1 MFVTFD
7 LDKQMKNVESIS
19 TMKTLSKPTK
29 SNEFPFFQKIDKSE
43 NERLG
48 IRSRSRNG
56 CQECKRKK
64 KRCDEQ
70 KPKCSR
76 CCKSNLS
83 CIWPTTNK
91 SKGKKDNKQDI
102 GNRLVYYGNEVN
114 NDIRNHIEREEWKN
128 NWDIILI
135 DNNIKIS
142 PNDNDDNYN
151 DDNDN
156 DSETFLIET
165 LKNIQSPDNNSFKY
179 ESFFPDNI
187 EININTYPSARLL
200 QNLDDIEIIHLDYY
214 RTCVSQTV
222 SILPNETNFF
232 LSLYLPLAENNRSIL
247 YALIG
252 WSSVFLNPTND
263 PNVYLRYLRKS
274 VQILEDNHNQNRNY
288 DENKI
293 VTISLYTIIC
303 AALICAGDVNEW
315 QIYFKKLFNILK
327 NQSNG
332 KLSELM
338 KYIGNNCKEFK
349 WLISNF
355 LYHDVLSSS
364 SNYKGTFFKISEYS
378 EILNLKTDNE
388 LIDEEIV
395 CDPLQGCV
403 RPLYVLIGE
412 ITNKYVELREEEDE
426 MIMME
431 GGDDDFSNFKNRIQL
446 YNKYERYYNELKNKL
461 KNTKPHRQSLK
472 YLKNDKDL
480 EIHLT
485 LFETYK
491 ISLLIQLNTL
501 IKKLTPESPE
511 IQILLIELI
520 ELINIIKSSN
530 VKTSLC
536 FPLLIAG
543 ISCINGNDKEIIEN
557 LVMEMS
563 NNFPVK
569 TFQRIMVII
578 KKCWDI
584 NDNGKKR
591 VLWFEISR
599 DLGWNISFA

>member
-29 SNEFPFFQKIDKSE
+29 SDEFPFFQKIDKSE

-64 KRCDEQ
+64 KRCDEL

-91 SKGKKDNKQDI
+91 GKGKKDNKQDI
-102 GNRLVYYGNEVN
+102 ENRLVYYGNEVN

-135 DNNIKIS
+135 DNNNKIS

-151 DDNDN
+151 NDNDN
-156 DSETFLIET
+156 ETFLIET

-179 ESFFPDNI
+179 EPFFPDNI

-232 LSLYLPLAENNRSIL
+232 LSLYLPLAENNKSIL

-274 VQILEDNHNQNRNY
+274 VQILEDNNNQNRNY

-412 ITNKYVELREEEDE
+412 ITNKYVELREEEDG
-426 MIMME
+426 MIMIE
-431 GGDDDFSNFKNRIQL
+431 GNNNCNNFKNRIQL
-446 YNKYERYYNELKNKL
+446 YNKYERYYNELKTKL

>member
-29 SNEFPFFQKIDKSE
+29 SDEFPFFQKIDKSE

-64 KRCDEQ
+64 KRCDEL

-91 SKGKKDNKQDI
+91 GKGKKDNKQDI
-102 GNRLVYYGNEVN
+102 ENRLVYYGNEVN
-114 NDIRNHIEREEWKN
+114 NDIRNHIERDEWKN

-135 DNNIKIS
+135 DNNNKIS

-151 DDNDN
+151 NDNDN
-156 DSETFLIET
+156 ETFLIET

-179 ESFFPDNI
+179 EPFFPDNI

-232 LSLYLPLAENNRSIL
+232 LSLYLPLAENNKSIL

-263 PNVYLRYLRKS
+263 PNFYLRYLRKS

-412 ITNKYVELREEEDE
+412 ITNKYVELREEEDGVI
-426 MIMME
+426 MIE
-431 GGDDDFSNFKNRIQL
+431 GNNNCNNFKNRIQL
-446 YNKYERYYNELKNKL
+446 YNKYERYYNELKTKL

>member
-29 SNEFPFFQKIDKSE
+29 SDEFPFFQKIDKSE

-64 KRCDEQ
+64 KRCDEL

-91 SKGKKDNKQDI
+91 GKGKKDNKQDI
-102 GNRLVYYGNEVN
+102 ENRLVYYSNEVN

-135 DNNIKIS
+135 DNNNKIS

-151 DDNDN
+151 NDNDN
-156 DSETFLIET
+156 ETFLIET

-179 ESFFPDNI
+179 EPFFPDNI

-232 LSLYLPLAENNRSIL
+232 LSLYLPLAENNKSIL

-274 VQILEDNHNQNRNY
+274 VQILEDNNNQNRNY

-412 ITNKYVELREEEDE
+412 ITNKYVELREEEDG
-426 MIMME
+426 MIMIE
-431 GGDDDFSNFKNRIQL
+431 GNNNCNNFKNRIQL
-446 YNKYERYYNELKNKL
+446 YNKYERYYNELKTKL

>member
-29 SNEFPFFQKIDKSE
+29 SDEFPFFQKIDKSE

-64 KRCDEQ
+64 KRCDEL

-91 SKGKKDNKQDI
+91 GKGKKDNKQDI
-102 GNRLVYYGNEVN
+102 ENRLVYYGNEVN
-114 NDIRNHIEREEWKN
+114 NDIRNHIERDEWKN

-135 DNNIKIS
+135 DNNNKIS

-151 DDNDN
+151 NDNDN
-156 DSETFLIET
+156 DNETFLIET

-179 ESFFPDNI
+179 EPFFSDNI

-232 LSLYLPLAENNRSIL
+232 LSLYLPLAENNKSIL

-263 PNVYLRYLRKS
+263 PNFYLRYLRKS

-412 ITNKYVELREEEDE
+412 ITNKYVELREEEDG
-426 MIMME
+426 MIMIE
-431 GGDDDFSNFKNRIQL
+431 GNNNCNNFKNRIQL
-446 YNKYERYYNELKNKL
+446 YNKYERYYNELKTKL

>member
-29 SNEFPFFQKIDKSE
+29 SDEFPFFQKIDKSE

-64 KRCDEQ
+64 KRCDEL

-91 SKGKKDNKQDI
+91 GKGKKDNKQDI
-102 GNRLVYYGNEVN
+102 ENRLVYYGNEVN
-114 NDIRNHIEREEWKN
+114 NDIRNHIERDEWKN

-135 DNNIKIS
+135 DNNNKIS

-151 DDNDN
+151 NDNDN
-156 DSETFLIET
+156 ETFLIET

-179 ESFFPDNI
+179 EPFFPDNI
-187 EININTYPSARLL
+187 EIDINTYPSARLL

-232 LSLYLPLAENNRSIL
+232 LSLYLPLAENNKSIL

-274 VQILEDNHNQNRNY
+274 VQILEDNNNQNRNY

-412 ITNKYVELREEEDE
+412 ITNKYVELREEEDG
-426 MIMME
+426 MIMIE
-431 GGDDDFSNFKNRIQL
+431 GNNNCNNFKNRIQL
-446 YNKYERYYNELKNKL
+446 YNKYERYYNELKTKL

>member
-29 SNEFPFFQKIDKSE
+29 SDEFPFFQKIDKSE

-64 KRCDEQ
+64 KRCDEL

-83 CIWPTTNK
+83 CIWPTNNK

-102 GNRLVYYGNEVN
+102 ENRLVYYGNEVN
-114 NDIRNHIEREEWKN
+114 NDIRNHIERDEWKN

-135 DNNIKIS
+135 DNNNKIS

-151 DDNDN
+151 NDNDN
-156 DSETFLIET
+156 ETFLIET

-179 ESFFPDNI
+179 EPFFPDNI
-187 EININTYPSARLL
+187 EIDINTYPSARLL

-232 LSLYLPLAENNRSIL
+232 LSLYLPLAENNKSIL

-274 VQILEDNHNQNRNY
+274 VQILEDNNNQNRNY

-412 ITNKYVELREEEDE
+412 ITNKYVELREEEDG
-426 MIMME
+426 MIMIE
-431 GGDDDFSNFKNRIQL
+431 GNNNCNNFKNRIQL
-446 YNKYERYYNELKNKL
+446 YNKYERYYNELKTKL

>member
-19 TMKTLSKPTK
+19 TMETLSKPTK
-29 SNEFPFFQKIDKSE
+29 SDEFPFFQKIDKSE

-64 KRCDEQ
+64 KRCDEL

-91 SKGKKDNKQDI
+91 GKGKKDNKQDI
-102 GNRLVYYGNEVN
+102 ENRLVYYSNEVN

-135 DNNIKIS
+135 DNNNKIS

-151 DDNDN
+151 NDNDN
-156 DSETFLIET
+156 ETFLIET

-179 ESFFPDNI
+179 EPFFPDNI

-232 LSLYLPLAENNRSIL
+232 LSLYLPLAENNKSIL

-263 PNVYLRYLRKS
+263 PNFYLRYLRKS

-412 ITNKYVELREEEDE
+412 ITNKYVELREEEDG
-426 MIMME
+426 MIMIE
-431 GGDDDFSNFKNRIQL
+431 GNNNCNNFKNRIQL
-446 YNKYERYYNELKNKL
+446 YNKYERYYNELKTKL

>member
-29 SNEFPFFQKIDKSE
+29 SDEFPFFQKIDKSE

-64 KRCDEQ
+64 KRCDEL

-91 SKGKKDNKQDI
+91 GKGKKDNKQDI
-102 GNRLVYYGNEVN
+102 ENRLVYYGNEVN

-135 DNNIKIS
+135 DNNNKIS

-151 DDNDN
+151 NDNDN
-156 DSETFLIET
+156 ETFLIET

-179 ESFFPDNI
+179 EPFFSDNI

-232 LSLYLPLAENNRSIL
+232 LSLYLPLAENNKSIL

-263 PNVYLRYLRKS
+263 PNFYLRYLRKS

-412 ITNKYVELREEEDE
+412 ITNKYVELREEEDG
-426 MIMME
+426 MIMIE
-431 GGDDDFSNFKNRIQL
+431 GNNNCNNFKNRIQL
-446 YNKYERYYNELKNKL
+446 YNKYERYYNELKTKL

>member
-29 SNEFPFFQKIDKSE
+29 SENFPFFQKIDKSE

-64 KRCDEQ
+64 KRCDEL

-91 SKGKKDNKQDI
+91 GKGKKDNKQDI
-102 GNRLVYYGNEVN
+102 ENRLVYYGNEVN
-114 NDIRNHIEREEWKN
+114 NDIRNHIERDEWKN

-135 DNNIKIS
+135 DNNNKIS

-151 DDNDN
+151 NDNDN
-156 DSETFLIET
+156 ETFLIET

-179 ESFFPDNI
+179 EPFFPDNI

-232 LSLYLPLAENNRSIL
+232 LSLYLPLAENNKSIL

-263 PNVYLRYLRKS
+263 PNFYLRYLRKS

-412 ITNKYVELREEEDE
+412 ITNKYVELREEEDG
-426 MIMME
+426 MIMIE
-431 GGDDDFSNFKNRIQL
+431 GNNNCNNFKNRIQL
-446 YNKYERYYNELKNKL
+446 YNKYERYYNELKTKL

>member
-29 SNEFPFFQKIDKSE
+29 SDEFPFFQKIDKSE

-64 KRCDEQ
+64 KRCDEL

-91 SKGKKDNKQDI
+91 GKGKKDNKQDI
-102 GNRLVYYGNEVN
+102 ENRLVYYGNEVN
-114 NDIRNHIEREEWKN
+114 NDIRNHIERDEWKN

-135 DNNIKIS
+135 DNNNKIS

-151 DDNDN
+151 NDNDN
-156 DSETFLIET
+156 ETFLIET

-179 ESFFPDNI
+179 EPFFPDNI

-232 LSLYLPLAENNRSIL
+232 LSLYLPLAENNKSIL

-263 PNVYLRYLRKS
+263 PNFYLRYLRKS

-412 ITNKYVELREEEDE
+412 ITNKYVELREEEDG
-426 MIMME
+426 MIMIE
-431 GGDDDFSNFKNRIQL
+431 GNNNCNNFKNRIQL
-446 YNKYERYYNELKNKL
+446 YNKYERYYNELKTKL

>member
-19 TMKTLSKPTK
+19 TMETLSKPTK
-29 SNEFPFFQKIDKSE
+29 SDEFPFFQKIDKSE

-64 KRCDEQ
+64 KRCDEL

-83 CIWPTTNK
+83 CIWPTNNK

-102 GNRLVYYGNEVN
+102 ENRLVYYGNEVN
-114 NDIRNHIEREEWKN
+114 NDIRNHIERDEWKN

-135 DNNIKIS
+135 DNNNKIS

-151 DDNDN
+151 NDNDN
-156 DSETFLIET
+156 ETFLIET

-179 ESFFPDNI
+179 EPFFPDNI
-187 EININTYPSARLL
+187 EIDINTYPSARLL

-232 LSLYLPLAENNRSIL
+232 LSLYLPLAENNKSIL

-274 VQILEDNHNQNRNY
+274 VQILEDNNNQNRNY

-412 ITNKYVELREEEDE
+412 ITNKYVELREEEDG
-426 MIMME
+426 MIMIE
-431 GGDDDFSNFKNRIQL
+431 GNNNCNNFKNRIQL
-446 YNKYERYYNELKNKL
+446 YNKYERYYNELKTKL

>member
-29 SNEFPFFQKIDKSE
+29 SDEFPFFQKIDKSE

-102 GNRLVYYGNEVN
+102 ENRLVYYGNEVN

-156 DSETFLIET
+156 ETFLIET

-179 ESFFPDNI
+179 EPFFPDNI

-232 LSLYLPLAENNRSIL
+232 LSLYLPLAENNKSIL

-274 VQILEDNHNQNRNY
+274 VQILEDNNNQNRNY

-412 ITNKYVELREEEDE
+412 ITNKYVELREEEDGVI
-426 MIMME
+426 MIE
-431 GGDDDFSNFKNRIQL
+431 GNNNCNNFKNRIQL
-446 YNKYERYYNELKNKL
+446 YNKYERYYNELKTKL

>member
-29 SNEFPFFQKIDKSE
+29 SDEFPFFQKIDKSE

-64 KRCDEQ
+64 KRCDEL

-91 SKGKKDNKQDI
+91 GKGKKDNKQDI
-102 GNRLVYYGNEVN
+102 ENRLVYYSNEVN

-135 DNNIKIS
+135 DNNNKIS

-151 DDNDN
+151 NDNDN
-156 DSETFLIET
+156 ETFLIET

-179 ESFFPDNI
+179 EPFFPDNI

-232 LSLYLPLAENNRSIL
+232 LSLYLPLAENNKSIL

-263 PNVYLRYLRKS
+263 PNFYLRYLRKS

-412 ITNKYVELREEEDE
+412 ITNKYVELREEEDG
-426 MIMME
+426 MIMIE
-431 GGDDDFSNFKNRIQL
+431 GNNNCNNFKNRIQL
-446 YNKYERYYNELKNKL
+446 YNKYERYYNELKTKL

>member
-29 SNEFPFFQKIDKSE
+29 SDEFPFFQKIDKSE

-102 GNRLVYYGNEVN
+102 ENRLVYYGNEVN

-156 DSETFLIET
+156 ETFLIET

-179 ESFFPDNI
+179 EPFFPDNI

-232 LSLYLPLAENNRSIL
+232 LSLYLPLAENNKSIL

-274 VQILEDNHNQNRNY
+274 VQILEDNNNQNRNY

-412 ITNKYVELREEEDE
+412 ITNKYVELREEEDGVI
-426 MIMME
+426 MIE
-431 GGDDDFSNFKNRIQL
+431 GNNNCNNFKNRIQL

>member
-19 TMKTLSKPTK
+19 TMETLSKPTK
-29 SNEFPFFQKIDKSE
+29 SDEFPFFQKIDKSE

-64 KRCDEQ
+64 KRCDEL

-83 CIWPTTNK
+83 CIWPTNNK

-102 GNRLVYYGNEVN
+102 ENRLVYYGNEVN
-114 NDIRNHIEREEWKN
+114 NDIRNHIERDEWKN

-135 DNNIKIS
+135 DNNNKIS

-151 DDNDN
+151 NDNDN
-156 DSETFLIET
+156 ETFLIET

-179 ESFFPDNI
+179 EPFFPDNI
-187 EININTYPSARLL
+187 EIDINTYPSARLL

-232 LSLYLPLAENNRSIL
+232 LSLYLPLAENNKSIL

-263 PNVYLRYLRKS
+263 PNFYLRYLRKS

-412 ITNKYVELREEEDE
+412 ITNKYVELREEEDG
-426 MIMME
+426 MIMIE
-431 GGDDDFSNFKNRIQL
+431 GNNNCNNFKNRIQL
-446 YNKYERYYNELKNKL
+446 YNKYERYYNELKTKL